1 VCVCVCVCV
10 LERGNEKGKCAKCL
24 HLAGRGL
31 LLLSNKTS
39 PDFTLAVGCVSSSN
53 LPPRHPYRHHKS
65 WLWMDGMNPR
75 ENEQAQISGRVHLVP
90 SPVLS
95 PAGIL
100 VRLLLGCLCGEWVRR
115 SRGLQELRRN
125 TVSCRQAGFMMLPL
139 TLKGSS
145 VCLVPANYFAWPA
158 PVHVHS
164 Q

>member
-1 VCVCVCVCV
+1 MCVCACV
-10 LERGNEKGKCAKCL
+10 LERGKCAKCL
-24 HLAGRGL
+24 HLAGCGL

-39 PDFTLAVGCVSSSN
+39 PDFTLAVGCVASNN
-53 LPPRHPYRHHKS
+53 LPAQHHYRQQKS
-65 WLWMDGMNPR
+65 PALDGW
-75 ENEQAQISGRVHLVP
+75 NEPQRKRTSTKSGRVHLVP

-100 VRLLLGCLCGEWVRR
+100 VRPLLGCLYGEWVRR